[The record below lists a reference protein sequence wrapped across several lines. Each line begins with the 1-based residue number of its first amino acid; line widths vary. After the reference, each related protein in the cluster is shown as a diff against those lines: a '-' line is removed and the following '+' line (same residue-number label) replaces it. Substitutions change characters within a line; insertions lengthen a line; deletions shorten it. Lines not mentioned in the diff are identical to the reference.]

1 MRRSIVL
8 AFVFAALLVV
18 PLPALAATDG
28 GGPMPPARVSKTSYV
43 NLVDPIADSTHLL
56 EVKYGFSHARAGAI
70 AQYVDSLPHA
80 VQVKLAMQTGL
91 VPLDSCISGL
101 PGSCNQWGEVAVGAG
116 AGCAIGAAG
125 GAGIGCVPGAIAGAV
140 AAALGV
146 SLFGS
151 ESNNQGPDPGPL
163 TRAVGAELG
172 NEFNLTQLDA
182 TNTLSL
188 FNTSQYFFLRL
199 ADSAASLQLGSSQF
213 NAVQD
218 MAQSTILQQ
227 LASTTWAFSQT
238 NANILESGESYACAY
253 FQTGQE
259 YGSDSGRYFPDPAP
273 NPINVNQRCTGNYT
287 DGIATSYWIGPA
299 NGGTGTFYLLH
310 GAPLA
315 ASCVAFGSNPCGAGA
330 VTYTIQAWGT
340 NRFENMTLDC
350 YVNCYNYQDPF
361 KGPSGVY
368 NITLIAPGVNPQSYL
383 PGAVPVFTGTPF
395 SANVVGCRGASVGF
409 SWVYR
414 TVGGTTP
421 LYAYEC
427 GAGYSGYW
435 QAFQNLES
443 NAENN
448 ALAYWTY
455 LRTLGCRGTAADS
468 SVCGELPTPS
478 NCLPPNVN
486 LGVLNVTQLE
496 ALWQACLFGYSD
508 FFNSTDY
515 RSHSVIVAQ
524 GNYTFANL
532 SVVGYGDVYIPN
544 ATAYPGERYANLSTW
559 AFHGQQIL
567 VMPELASVGIQVG
580 APFPIPQGNPV
591 DVFLSPADRFL
602 HLVGNGTTNSTAG
615 CKPSTSCP
623 VLAHPLAAGG
633 GRVLAAAAAGD
644 AIYLTACTLAGTPS
658 QACSVKVFNVSLG
671 VGTVT
676 CPTGGGASCPAT
688 TAPGGG
694 FVLSNPFQALAD
706 WLSSVL
712 HIPSQFADI
721 IVAILLIAL
730 VLVAVYV
737 VLVAIGAFRR
747 AGSSARD
754 PSSKGRK

>member
-1 MRRSIVL
+1 MMRSVVLVL
-8 AFVFAALLVV
+8 ALAALIVV
-18 PLPALAATDG
+18 PLPSLVGAEPPRTLRMPHAPVPPHATPG
-28 GGPMPPARVSKTSYV
+28 GGIAAASKV
-43 NLVDPIADSTHLL
+43 L
-56 EVKYGFSHARAGAI
+56 ELRYGLSAARAEAI
-70 AQYVDSLPHA
+70 SRFVASLPQD
-80 VQVKLAMQTGL
+80 VQVKLAQQTGI
-91 VPLDSCISGL
+91 VPFDSCVSGL
-101 PGSCNQWGEVAVGAG
+101 PGSCNQWGEVAIGAG

-146 SLFGS
+146 ALFGS
-151 ESNNQGPDPGPL
+151 ESGNQGPDPGPL

-199 ADSAASLQLGSSQF
+199 ADSAATLQLGSTQF

-287 DGIATSYWIGPA
+287 NGIATSYWIGPA

-368 NITLIAPGVNPQSYL
+368 NVTLVAPGVNPLAFL
-383 PGAVPVFTGTPF
+383 PGAMPVFTGSSFAPF
-395 SANVVGCRGASVGF
+395 VAGCRGPTVGF
-409 SWVYR
+409 SWVYN

-421 LYAYEC
+421 SYTYEC
-427 GAGYSGYW
+427 GAGYAGYW
-435 QAFQNLES
+435 KAFQTLEA

-455 LRTLGCRGTAADS
+455 LRTLGCRGTASDS

-478 NCLPPNVN
+478 NCLPPNVD
-486 LGVLNVTQLE
+486 LGALGTTQLE

-515 RSHSVIVAQ
+515 RSHSVIVSQ

-559 AFHGQQIL
+559 AFTGQQIL

-580 APFPIPQGNPV
+580 APFPIPVGNPV

-615 CKPSTSCP
+615 CKPGSSCP
-623 VLAHPLAAGG
+623 VLAKPIAFDRADPFAGAAP
-633 GRVLAAAAAGD
+633 GD
-644 AIYLTACTLAGTPS
+644 AVYLTACTLAGTPS
-658 QACSVKVFNVSLG
+658 QACSVKVLNVSIG

-676 CPTGGGASCPAT
+676 CPTGGGATCPAT
-688 TAPGGG
+688 SAPGAG

-712 HIPSQFADI
+712 HIPSQIAEF
-721 IVAILLIAL
+721 IVAILVVALVLIAIYL
-730 VLVAVYV
+730 VLVAV
-737 VLVAIGAFRR
+737 GAFRR
-747 AGSSARD
+747 AGASARGS
-754 PSSKGRK
+754 SSKGRK